1 MRNIK
6 PKMSI
11 VIGSVLATS
20 LSTSS
25 VTTFAAN
32 EEIDTAAN
40 PFTMQTLDKGY
51 TLAYADRVDP
61 NKYPGAAKSAEG
73 TCGMSLADVNKDGK
87 VTKEEFIKHHEA
99 IFDKID
105 ANKDGAVNQAEADGF
120 AAANKTGAAPHSE
133 MKK

>member
-20 LSTSS
+20 LGTSS
-25 VTTFAAN
+25 VTFAAN
-32 EEIDTAAN
+32 EEVNTAGN
-40 PFTMQTLDKGY
+40 PFTMRSLDNGHM
-51 TLAYADRVDP
+51 LAYADKVDP
-61 NKYPGAAKSAEG
+61 NKYSGAPKSVEG
-73 TCGMSLADVNKDGK
+73 KCGMSLADINKDGK

-120 AAANKTGAAPHSE
+120 AAANKPTAAPHGE